1 MRSMCLQPLAPHPCP
16 HPTRAH
22 FSFIHAAR
30 RPAFRRFLLDQ
41 TERWAQFRCTGP
53 PLHILI
59 SAASPPTLLPS
70 RFLLSSIS
78 LCCPPP
84 PPFFFFFCFF
94 PLSSPS
100 LFLFPFPLSVVVD
113 WVSECLWQLCVVC
126 NRAERLVW
134 IQRWENLF
142 MWEMHRWRQVS
153 RRCGLSLA
161 VIPHSGPDRR
171 SEMAKY
177 ARRSAQIPK
186 LHPTIRPMCVCV
198 YSDLTERF
206 CVCVR
211 ACGGPARV
219 SEKACLIRFPCHRPG
234 PGSITTER

>member
-1 MRSMCLQPLAPHPCP
+1 MCLQPLAPHSCPCLFLIP
-16 HPTRAH
+16 LEPISLSSTLAVVLLLGGSCSARQNAEHSFGALALLST
-22 FSFIHAAR
+22 FSSQHL
-30 RPAFRRFLLDQ
+30 P
-41 TERWAQFRCTGP
+41 WRCSCLT
-53 PLHILI
+53 L
-59 SAASPPTLLPS
+59 SSPPSPFAALLPP
-70 RFLLSSIS
+70 FAFFLFLPLLSSF
-78 LCCPPP
+78 P
-84 PPFFFFFCFF
+84 F
-94 PLSSPS
+94 PLSS
-100 LFLFPFPLSVVVD
+100 LLSVVVD

-186 LHPTIRPMCVCV
+186 QHPTIQPMCVCV
-198 YSDLTERF
+198 YSDLTECF

-211 ACGGPARV
+211 ACEVCACV
-219 SEKACLIRFPCHRPG
+219 SRIACLIRFPCHRLG